1 MSGFQSR
8 QENRKKEVSREVSMT
23 RTLMLLIVLG
33 GALVHAQDTNTP
45 FQHVIVLIQENR
57 TLDNLFG
64 SDAFDTTRK
73 LPDADLAQ
81 HGECHGNTITLGNQG
96 AIDAC
101 FDPRHDHNAWNS
113 AYDAGAMDRFCDN
126 PVNHPDCV
134 LPPYPQYQY
143 VDNTPDKTGHGIVD
157 PYFHIAENYGF
168 ANYMF
173 QTNQGNSFPAHQFL
187 FSGTSAPVAYPDQY
201 YDWLAILNPKPQ
213 NNPAGCV
220 AGAGAYVLEIDPNGN
235 ISKGYNNG
243 FPCYDHNT
251 LADLLD
257 NNPQPIGWRHYGPRE
272 TKGIWTAPNAIQH
285 LCVPNK
291 PTGGECTGPIWKSH
305 VVADAEGILT
315 DLGANPNQKQCDL
328 QPMSWVVP
336 DGNWSDHPG
345 DKGTADGGPSWIAA
359 VVNAVGGYDNLGNKL
374 PMQCNYW
381 QNTVVLITWDDW
393 GGWYDHVLPYRCSS
407 SGLCRGYPNGTA
419 WMYVYGFRVPLLVVS
434 AYTPQ
439 GYVSGS
445 PSQGGKVKPYIHDF
459 GSILNFI
466 EYVFGQN
473 RQSLG
478 TIGDPSYPYADYFAP
493 DSYTSGCP
501 KSKCP
506 YSLSDFFNFGKPRTF
521 QKITGAKYNDDYFL
535 QPERHFSHY
544 PMDPDN
550 DGIDEEST
558 DQN

>member
-1 MSGFQSR
+1 
-8 QENRKKEVSREVSMT
+8 MT
-23 RTLMLLIVLG
+23 RTYMLLIVLG
-33 GALVHAQDTNTP
+33 GTLIHAQDTNTP

-57 TLDNLFG
+57 TPDNLFG
-64 SDAFDTTRK
+64 SDAFNKRRR
-73 LPDADLAQ
+73 LPDADLARQ
-81 HGECHGNTITLGNQG
+81 GRCHENTITLGKHG

-101 FDPRHDHNAWNS
+101 FGPSHSHSAWKS

-126 PVNHPDCV
+126 PVIHPGCV
-134 LPPYPQYQY
+134 PPPHPQYQY

-173 QTNQGNSFPAHQFL
+173 QTNQGDSFPAHQFL

-201 YDWLAILNPKPQ
+201 YDWLAMQNPNPE

-220 AGAGAYVLEIDPNGN
+220 ARAGTYVLEFEPNGN
-235 ISKGYNNG
+235 ISQGYNNG

-257 NNPQPIGWRHYGPRE
+257 NNVVNGHPQPISWRHYAPRI
-272 TKGIWTAPNAIQH
+272 TNTIWTAPNAIKH
-285 LCVPNK
+285 ICVPNK
-291 PTGGECTGPIWKSH
+291 PTGGVCTGPIWKSH
-305 VVADAEGILT
+305 VVADSVQILT
-315 DLGANPNQKQCDL
+315 DLGANPNQKRCDL
-328 QPMSWVVP
+328 QPVSWVVP

-345 DKGTADGGPSWIAA
+345 DKGQDGGPSWIAA
-359 VVNAVGGYDNLGNKL
+359 VVNAVGGYDNLGHKL
-374 PMQCNYW
+374 PMQCYYW
-381 QNTVVLITWDDW
+381 RNTVVLITWDDW

-407 SGLCRGYPNGTA
+407 SGRCSGYPNGTA

-434 AYTPQ
+434 AYTPR

-445 PSQGGKVKPYIHDF
+445 PSQGGEVKPYIHDF

-493 DSYTSGCP
+493 DNYTSVCTQ
-501 KSKCP
+501 SKCP
-506 YSLSDFFNFGKPRTF
+506 YALSDFFNFDKPRAF

-558 DQN
+558 D